1 MSTELERGVIDVE
14 DEAEEKVL
22 VSWKSLEK
30 PITKRGK
37 DFYSTV
43 LVLAVLVAIV
53 LFFIEG
59 IMPVLVVAAI
69 VFVVFASSKAQ
80 PNMTE
85 HVITNQGIVTGG
97 QKYLWGELIVY
108 WIKKTGGGEWIHIA
122 KTRRWPTQLVMI
134 TPKEDE
140 GTTTK
145 EIRMVVARYLPY
157 EEPKETFIDRA
168 MRWLSEKMPLEG

>member
-1 MSTELERGVIDVE
+1 MATDMERAIEIEE

-30 PITKRGK
+30 PIAKRGK

-80 PNMTE
+80 PNMTD
-85 HVITNQGIVTGG
+85 HMGTNKGSGQGGR
-97 QKYLWGELIVY
+97 K
-108 WIKKTGGGEWIHIA
+108 
-122 KTRRWPTQLVMI
+122 
-134 TPKEDE
+134 
-140 GTTTK
+140 
-145 EIRMVVARYLPY
+145 
-157 EEPKETFIDRA
+157 
-168 MRWLSEKMPLEG
+168 